1 MGQQLDVT
9 GKVKA
14 LAKATISSYSRVAYM
29 VNLESMNRDGI
40 SQ

>member
-14 LAKATISSYSRVAYM
+14 LAKATISFYSRVSYM
-29 VNLESMNRDGI
+29 VTCKVSLGMG
-40 SQ
+40 